1 MGSCLAVTSYGY
13 GEFLNIFF
21 SITFQRLLCQCHTR
35 VMKFLRDDGNQVRE
49 IRNFHE
55 IRL

>member
-55 IRL
+55 ISL